1 MTIKNIIFSV
11 IGLIAISL
19 LIWFVGPLISIG
31 GKAFLDGEVARLVA
45 ILIVVLLWA
54 LNLVRKA
61 FAAKSANA
69 QIAEGI
75 AGGEPA
81 PRKSRAADGPDRS
94 LEQRA
99 VLGERFQEA
108 IEVLKKTGKKG
119 AGNLYELPWYIII
132 GPPGAG
138 KTTALKNSGLK
149 FPLADRFGT
158 EALRGVGGTRDCDWW
173 FTDEAILLDT
183 AGRYV
188 TQDSDKEV
196 DATAWQTFLK
206 LLKRYRKRRP
216 INGVFVA
223 ISLADV
229 LTQSDRE
236 RQLHVRAIK
245 QRVLEL
251 YSTLGLRFPVYLMFT
266 KCDLVAGF
274 MEFYDDLGREEREQV
289 WGCTF
294 DLEEPDAPGALAREY
309 ELLLERLNERLLSRL
324 NDERDPQRRGLI
336 YGFPQQM
343 STIRAPIQSFVEE
356 VFRATRFDQSILLR
370 GVYFTS
376 GTQEGT
382 PIDRVMGAVA
392 RSFGLSA
399 QRIGALSGSGR
410 SYFLANLLQKVVFPE
425 ADIAGLNRRSERA
438 RVWLRRFGYFV
449 ALGALA
455 AGIAAWSA
463 AYTRNTGYVQKVD
476 EKTEAWN
483 KIAPQPID
491 VNTPI
496 EEVLKRFD
504 TLRDITTVYDEYEAN
519 HARAWEL
526 GMYQGGKL
534 GGAAKAAYH
543 RELNRVFV
551 PMLVTRIATQIQRV
565 GRDTDPKYAALKAY
579 LMLGDAKHLEPDF
592 LKAWLQL
599 HWEMD
604 YPRAPDTVKGLLSHL
619 DALLTGG
626 MQAAELDEK
635 LVAETRLALNQTPL
649 AELVYARLKRDALRK
664 TDTPPL
670 VLSEVV
676 GPLGAKAFA
685 RRSGKDLGEAIPH
698 FFTYDGY
705 YQDFQ
710 PEIKLLAARARSES
724 WVLAND
730 RDELTAAELTK
741 LDGDVTQLYFSDYLK
756 VWQGLVGDLKIVQF
770 RSVPQALE
778 VLEALSGRNSALRAL
793 LVTIDKNTSLT
804 RLPGG
809 LDAAAGKLSEKVQRT
824 KDELAKMIGVADKP
838 AADQPAVPGAAV
850 EDHFVQLNSAV
861 KPDKNG
867 VAPIDVTIE
876 ALAKLYSE
884 LDAMS
889 SAPPTPDAPK
899 QQESLVNKRLKEIAI
914 GQPDPLKDWIMQLTS
929 GAADVAGRQQQAEQQ
944 KKISEDTK
952 TLRTAINEAWSSDV
966 LPFCKKAVQGR
977 YPLNPATDAEAT
989 LRDFGKLFAPGGLI
1003 DGFVKDKLKR
1013 FIDNT
1018 AEPWK
1023 WRTVEDISVGSSEQ
1037 ALMQLQTA
1045 AKIRDAYFGAG
1056 GDVPALE
1063 FAVKAVNID
1072 VKSKA
1077 VVLDVG
1083 GQQLVF
1089 GQNQPNFQNV
1099 KWPSPAGGLDAA
1111 ITFQE
1116 WSGRTTSRRKD
1127 GPWALFRLL
1136 EQAKLERVTAD
1147 RGVATFRFD
1156 DHYVQFEI
1164 RATSVVNPLLVDEA
1178 HSFTCPEKF

>member
-1 MTIKNIIFSV
+1 MSIKHLIFSAL
-11 IGLIAISL
+11 GLLALSL
-19 LIWFVGPLISIG
+19 LIWFVGPLVSIG
-31 GKAFLDGEVARLVA
+31 GNAFLGGEVARLVA

-61 FAAKSANA
+61 LAAKNANA

-75 AGGEPA
+75 AGGKEPA
-81 PRKSRAADGPDRS
+81 PKSRAAGPDRS
-94 LEQRA
+94 IEQRA
-99 VLGERFQEA
+99 VLSERFQEA
-108 IEVLKKTGKKG
+108 VEVLKKTGKKG
-119 AGNLYELPWYIII
+119 AANLYELPWYIII

-229 LTQSDRE
+229 LTQGERE

-251 YSTLGLRFPVYLMFT
+251 YATLGLRFPVYLMFT

-274 MEFYDDLGREEREQV
+274 MEFFDDLGREEREQV
-289 WGCTF
+289 WGATF

-309 ELLLERLNERLLSRL
+309 DLLLARLNDRLLGRL

-343 STIRAPIQSFVEE
+343 STIKAPLQAFVEE
-356 VFRATRFDQSILLR
+356 VFRATRFDQQILLR

-410 SYFLANLLQKVVFPE
+410 SYFLSSLLRKVVFPE
-425 ADIAGLNRRSERA
+425 ADVAGLNRKAERVRA
-438 RVWLRRFGYFV
+438 WLRRGGYVV
-449 ALGALA
+449 AVAALA
-455 AGIAAWSA
+455 AGVAAWST
-463 AYTRNTGYVQKVD
+463 AYTRNQAYVQKIN
-476 EKTEAWN
+476 EKIEAWN

-496 EEVLKRFD
+496 EDVIKRFD
-504 TLRDITTVYDEYEAN
+504 ALRDLTAVYEEYETS
-519 HARAWEL
+519 HPRVWEL

-551 PMLVTRIATQIQRV
+551 PMIATRIATQIQRV

-579 LMLGDAKHLEPDF
+579 LMLGDTKHLEPDF

-599 HWEMD
+599 HWELD
-604 YPRAPDTVKGLLSHL
+604 YPRAPETVKGLTSHL
-619 DALLTGG
+619 DALLAGG
-626 MQAAELDEK
+626 LQATELDPK
-635 LVAETRLALNQTPL
+635 LIAETRMALNQTPL
-649 AELVYARLKRDALRK
+649 ADLVYARLKRDALAK
-664 TDTPPL
+664 KDPPL
-670 VLSEVV
+670 ILSDVL

-685 RRSGKDLGEAIPH
+685 RRSGKALSEPIPH

-705 YQDFQ
+705 YQGFQ

-724 WVLAND
+724 WVLANE

-741 LDGDVTQLYFSDYLK
+741 LDGDVTQLYFADYLK
-756 VWQGLVGDLKIVQF
+756 IWQGLVGDLKIVPF
-770 RSVPQALE
+770 HSVGQALE

-793 LVTIDKNTSLT
+793 LVAIDKNTSLT
-804 RLPGG
+804 RLPAG
-809 LDAAAGKLSEKVQRT
+809 LDAAAGKLSEKVQKT
-824 KDELAKMIGVADKP
+824 KDELAKMIGMADKP
-838 AADQPAVPGAAV
+838 AVDQPVVPGATV
-850 EDHFVQLNSAV
+850 EDRFAQLNSVV
-861 KPDKNG
+861 KPDQSG
-867 VAPIDVTIE
+867 VAPLDVTIE
-876 ALAKLYSE
+876 QLAKLYSE
-884 LDAMS
+884 LDAMNN
-889 SAPPTPDAPK
+889 APPTPDAPK
-899 QQESLVNKRLKEIAI
+899 QQESLVNKRLREIAI
-914 GQPDPLKDWIMQLTS
+914 GQPDPLKDWIMQLTT
-929 GAADVAGRQQQAEQQ
+929 GAADVAGRQQQAEQK

-952 TLRTAINEAWSSDV
+952 TLRAAINEAWAADV
-966 LPFCKKAVQGR
+966 LPFCRKAVQGR
-977 YPLNPATDAEAT
+977 YPLNPTSEAEAT
-989 LRDFGKLFAPGGLI
+989 LRDFGKLFAPSGLI
-1003 DGFVKDKLKR
+1003 DAFVRDKLKR
-1013 FIDNT
+1013 FIDSS

-1023 WRTVEDISVGSSEQ
+1023 WRTVDDISVGSSDQ

-1045 AKIRDAYFGAG
+1045 AKIRDAYFIAG

-1063 FAVKAVNID
+1063 FALKAVNID

-1077 VVLDVG
+1077 VVLDLG

-1089 GQNQPNFQNV
+1089 GQNQPNFQSV

-1111 ITFQE
+1111 ISFQE
-1116 WSGRTTSRRKD
+1116 WPGRTASRRKD

-1136 EQAKLERVTAD
+1136 ELAKLERVTAD
-1147 RGVATFRFD
+1147 RLVATFKFD
-1156 DHYVQFEI
+1156 DHYAQFEI

-1178 HSFTCPEKF
+1178 HSFTCPERF